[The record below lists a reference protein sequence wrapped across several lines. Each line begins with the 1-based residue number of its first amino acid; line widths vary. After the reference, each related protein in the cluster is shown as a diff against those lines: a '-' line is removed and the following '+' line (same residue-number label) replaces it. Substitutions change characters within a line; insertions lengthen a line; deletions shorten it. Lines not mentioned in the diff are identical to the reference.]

1 LVELHFGFPGRLDAP
16 TGGYGYD
23 RRVIEGLRALG
34 WRVQLVHLPGSY
46 PHPGQADRAAAQEA
60 LAGVPDD
67 ARVLIDGLAFGALP
81 DLAHAEMERLRLVAL
96 VHHPLGDESGL
107 DDAERDRLLTRERAA
122 LAAARAVICTSAA
135 TARRLAA
142 GFGVPAKR
150 LTVAPPGTDRGRR
163 AKGGG
168 EPPLV
173 LSIGSLIP
181 RKRHDVLIEALGRIA
196 DRPWRARI
204 VGSPDLDPSCA
215 DGIRRRVQALG
226 LGDRVEV
233 AGTVADP
240 RAELAEAD
248 IFALASEYEGYG
260 MAFAEA
266 LAHGLPV
273 VACRAG
279 AIADLVP
286 EAAGALVPPGDPAAF
301 AAALATLLDDPARR
315 RGAAEVAWRA
325 GTALPTWSET
335 VATVARTLE
344 RA

>member
-1 LVELHFGFPGRLDAP
+1 VELHFGFPGRLDAP

-23 RRVIEGLRALG
+23 RRVIGGLEALG
-34 WRVQLVHLPGSY
+34 WGVRLVPLPGSY
-46 PHPGQADRAAAQEA
+46 PDPGPADRAAAQAA
-60 LAGVPDD
+60 LAGVPDH
-67 ARVLIDGLAFGALP
+67 ALVLIDGLAFGALP
-81 DLAHAEMERLRLVAL
+81 DLARAEADRLRLVAL

-107 DDAERDRLLTRERAA
+107 DAAARDRLLARERAA

-135 TARRLAA
+135 TGRRLAA
-142 GFGVPAKR
+142 GFDVPADR

-163 AKGGG
+163 AKGDG

-196 DRPWRARI
+196 DRRWRACI
-204 VGSPDLDPSCA
+204 VGSPDLDPACA
-215 DGIRRRVQALG
+215 EGLRRRVQALG
-226 LGDRVEV
+226 LGDRVEI

-240 RAELAEAD
+240 RAELEAAD

-266 LAHGLPV
+266 LSHGLPV

-286 EAAGALVPPGDPAAF
+286 ETAGGLVPPGDPAAF
-301 AAALATLLDDPARR
+301 AAALATLLDDPVRR
-315 RGAAEVAWRA
+315 RDAAEAAWRA
-325 GTALPTWSET
+325 GTALPTWTET
-335 VATVARTLE
+335 AATVAGALE